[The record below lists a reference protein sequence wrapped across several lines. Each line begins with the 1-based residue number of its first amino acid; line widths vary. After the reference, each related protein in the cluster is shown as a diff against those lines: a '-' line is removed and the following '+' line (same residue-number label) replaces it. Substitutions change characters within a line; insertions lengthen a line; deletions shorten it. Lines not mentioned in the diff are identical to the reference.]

1 MPPKIGG
8 IVRAFTR
15 TPLPRGKRVGMDF
28 RRGLAL
34 CCAFLKAWTAAVSG
48 ILGVAKMSR
57 DFSTAFSCFPTG
69 FSSDREPS
77 AWESFFS
84 SAWEPS
90 ASGTSAWES
99 FFVSVGKLPAKGL
112 PEGNSLAN
120 ATGPMEFL
128 KDAKY
133 LRIVLRLIGLP

>member
-34 CCAFLKAWTAAVSG
+34 CCAFLKAWTAAVSFV
-48 ILGVAKMSR
+48 LGVAKMSR

-69 FSSDREPS
+69 FSSDRE
-77 AWESFFS
+77 S
-84 SAWEPS
+84 SAVEL
-90 ASGTSAWES
+90 SAWES
-99 FFVSVGKLPAKGL
+99 FFVSVGKSPAQSVR
-112 PEGNSLAN
+112 PRAETA
-120 ATGPMEFL
+120 
-128 KDAKY
+128 
-133 LRIVLRLIGLP
+133 